1 MDNNFDKLI
10 QYTTILSNY
19 EHGNYRLNDEEA
31 NILKTMNKSNDLK
44 IQIEVDKIKKM
55 SFSERDKYIES
66 LKEKMENK
74 KEMASSVEE
83 EISITFGVDVSHIKV
98 NTLKNGKTLYTFYD
112 EKLGRNVVL
121 QSNDKGELT
130 KNLQEIRK
138 ESSEE
143 ASLESED
150 ILEEKRVK
158 DGLEVEFI
166 YLSDIGRHL
175 SEISSFPEEK
185 RRELKFLIDNALE
198 FGIVAI
204 NLENV
209 IGIDSYGNVFEVY
222 FDKVQNRNMINNVDN
237 GKTSEETKN
246 KEDEKSDFEKEIK
259 NNQLKEML
267 SESSKKDEE
276 AQNNLLDQNSQE
288 LEKSTIGRVLQRQIP
303 QYGNIINNN
312 VNDSIGDKQ
321 S

>member
-1 MDNNFDKLI
+1 MDNDFDKLI

-19 EHGNYRLNDEEA
+19 EHGNYRLNNEEA

-66 LKEKMENK
+66 LKEKMEKK
-74 KEMASSVEE
+74 KEMASSVEG
-83 EISITFGVDVSHIKV
+83 EIAITFGVDVSHIKV

-150 ILEEKRVK
+150 VLEEKRVK
-158 DGLEVEFI
+158 DGLEVDFI

-175 SEISSFPEEK
+175 SEISSFSKEK

-209 IGIDSYGNVFEVY
+209 IGMDSYGNVFEVY
-222 FDKVQNRNMINNVDN
+222 FDKVQNRPKINNIDN
-237 GKTSEETKN
+237 NKVEDDVNNKN
-246 KEDEKSDFEKEIK
+246 DKDK
-259 NNQLKEML
+259 L
-267 SESSKKDEE
+267 SEAVNENKNSQLLQMLNDEE
-276 AQNNLLDQNSQE
+276 SNKDNTLEEDQQKENSSAKVLERELPPLPQE
-288 LEKSTIGRVLQRQIP
+288 QAEE
-303 QYGNIINNN
+303 
-312 VNDSIGDKQ
+312 
-321 S
+321 

>member
-1 MDNNFDKLI
+1 MDNDFDKLI

-19 EHGNYRLNDEEA
+19 EHGNYRLNNEEA

-66 LKEKMENK
+66 LKEKMEKK

-98 NTLKNGKTLYTFYD
+98 NTLKSGKTLYTFYD

-150 ILEEKRVK
+150 VLEEKRVK
-158 DGLEVEFI
+158 DGLEVDFI

-175 SEISSFPEEK
+175 SEISSFSKEK

-209 IGIDSYGNVFEVY
+209 IGMDSYGNVFEVY
-222 FDKVQNRNMINNVDN
+222 FDKVQNRPKINNIDN
-237 GKTSEETKN
+237 NKVEDDVNTKN
-246 KEDEKSDFEKEIK
+246 DKDK
-259 NNQLKEML
+259 L
-267 SESSKKDEE
+267 SEAVNENKNSQLLQMLNDEE
-276 AQNNLLDQNSQE
+276 SNKDNTLEEDQQKENSSAKVLERELPPLPQE
-288 LEKSTIGRVLQRQIP
+288 QAEE
-303 QYGNIINNN
+303 
-312 VNDSIGDKQ
+312 
-321 S
+321 